1 MTSVSGFFL
10 SGLSDCRLK
19 LPQSLPFLALI
30 VFTRGLMRK
39 IKVRRSLD
47 NLKDGCVNIFIC
59 HTGGAIID
67 NGAKENF
74 CVKDTTGHLTIKA
87 SLWKKPRK

>member
-1 MTSVSGFFL
+1 MTSVSGFL
-10 SGLSDCRLK
+10 SGLSDCRLR

-30 VFTRGLMRK
+30 VFTRCLKRK
-39 IKVRRSLD
+39 IKDRRSLD

-67 NGAKENF
+67 NGAKEDF
-74 CVKDTTGHLTIKA
+74 CVKDTTGHLKIKT
-87 SLWKKPRK
+87 SLSKKPRK